1 MQEATYKLA
10 RNALWALA
18 LTGSVAVY
26 SAVYSGFN
34 YLSTKNTNEHYAAHA
49 EVDTKKIKA
58 IDDLLSNP
66 AYAAYIAKRQE
77 LATVIESQSIL
88 PMGYLALSRKI
99 DAIAGPFEPSN
110 LPKK

>member
-49 EVDTKKIKA
+49 EVDTKK
-58 IDDLLSNP
+58 
-66 AYAAYIAKRQE
+66 
-77 LATVIESQSIL
+77 
-88 PMGYLALSRKI
+88 
-99 DAIAGPFEPSN
+99 
-110 LPKK
+110 